1 MSKTMAEVL
10 AEHAFHLIT
19 PVKLDDVNGPW
30 QVECNC
36 TAGPIQGP
44 SYLDAE
50 AAFAAHQAAALSA
63 AGFGLVADAKAEALS
78 EAAERFK
85 QRSDTYHNTMQEMT
99 ASKEYGLEDIVRY
112 GAYSAEANTTATW
125 LRTQAAKTRSTP

>member
-19 PVKLDDVNGPW
+19 PVTLDDVNGPW

-36 TAGPIQGP
+36 TADPIQGP
-44 SYLDAE
+44 SYLGAE
-50 AAFAAHQAAALSA
+50 QAFAAHQAAALSA
-63 AGFGLVADAKAEALS
+63 AGFGLVSDAKAEALS
-78 EAAERFK
+78 EAAEHFK
-85 QRSDTYHNTMQEMT
+85 QRSDTYFNTMQEMT
-99 ASKEYGLEDIVRY
+99 GLPDFTAEDITRY

-125 LRTQAAKTRSTP
+125 LRTKAAVIRNQP

>member
-1 MSKTMAEVL
+1 MTAKTMAEVL

-36 TAGPIQGP
+36 TADPIQGQ

-50 AAFAAHQAAALSA
+50 AAFAAHQADALSA
-63 AGFGLVADAKAEALS
+63 AGFGLVADAKAEAWDRGMADMLRLQ
-78 EAAERFK
+78 EAGPG
-85 QRSDTYHNTMQEMT
+85 YEMGNPYRKYP
-99 ASKEYGLEDIVRY
+99 S
-112 GAYSAEANTTATW
+112 
-125 LRTQAAKTRSTP
+125 

>member
-1 MSKTMAEVL
+1 MTAAKTMAEAL

-36 TAGPIQGP
+36 TADPIQGP

-63 AGFGLVADAKAEALS
+63 AGFGLVADAKAEALE
-78 EAAERFK
+78 EAADALERVDRIAAK
-85 QRSDTYHNTMQEMT
+85 PVNRVTPEEE
-99 ASKEYGLEDIVRY
+99 AEYMEF
-112 GAYSAEANTTATW
+112 ANSGGDKNW
-125 LRTQAAKTRSTP
+125 LRARAAALRGDS